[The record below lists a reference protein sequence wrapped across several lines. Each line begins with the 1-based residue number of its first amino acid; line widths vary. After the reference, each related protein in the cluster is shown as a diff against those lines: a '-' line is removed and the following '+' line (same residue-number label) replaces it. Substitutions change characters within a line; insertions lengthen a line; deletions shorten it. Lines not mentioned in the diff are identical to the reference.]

1 MSQDSSLVQWTT
13 STGAPHLARTAV
25 GSAIL
30 SLCFFDC
37 LTSSALNIKISAHP
51 HVKMFQDLI
60 FDRRT
65 SRTAPLLPDIALHTL
80 APGDDDGNNDHD
92 DHDGDDDYNNDDGN
106 SPGTGPPG
114 YTSPPSCQPLPWGGL
129 HHDPDPQPTK

>member
-1 MSQDSSLVQWTT
+1 MDNLHRSP
-13 STGAPHLARTAV
+13 APGKDRSRLRNSIFVIIRLFNFV
-25 GSAIL
+25 GVEYPNICSA
-30 SLCFFDC
+30 
-37 LTSSALNIKISAHP
+37 
-51 HVKMFQDLI
+51 DLI

-80 APGDDDGNNDHD
+80 APGDDDGNDDHDDHD